1 MVAATFEKAKT
12 YVFAEPL
19 VWDREVGG
27 SNPLAPTTNI
37 NNLRLP
43 ALAAVFLVWPIC
55 GRTDGQ
61 LSNHVF
67 ALRHQNLRLPEKLRD
82 LAFWPRRLHLPSFIP
97 RGAERCASEAR
108 DSTHLCFTFQ

>member
-1 MVAATFEKAKT
+1 VVAATFEKAIT
-12 YVFAEPL
+12 YVFAEL
-19 VWDREVGG
+19 AVWDREVGG

-82 LAFWPRRLHLPSFIP
+82 LAFWPRRLHLLINHVQVLVTEPLIFGCLRII
-97 RGAERCASEAR
+97 RIG
-108 DSTHLCFTFQ
+108 